1 MKIAIIDGYT
11 DEPAGLGV
19 PPYLDVYPRYVAGA
33 AWKAGVDEVRY
44 FTIDQLRGDWALSLR
59 QIATYDVVVLI
70 AGVTTPG
77 KYLGGTPISIDEIFD
92 IGRVEGPVKILG
104 GPVAKFGYG
113 LAGGEVAVPPFRFRR
128 YFDVVVSGDVDLVV
142 YRALTEGVERA
153 SPSET
158 HEDFRLV
165 DQFAQLGARLVT
177 QHPNYG
183 GNLIVELETYRSCP
197 RYVSGGCSFCT
208 TVAYGPV
215 TTRSIDGVVK
225 EVEALSGAGVVHFR
239 IGRQADF
246 YTYMAFD
253 VGKEDFPRPNPAAI
267 EKLLVGIRNAAP
279 NLETLHID
287 NVNPG
292 TVAKWKA
299 ESIEITKLLVRYGTP
314 GNVAALGVE
323 TADPRVVKINNLK
336 TMPEEALEAIELFTK
351 YGSARGDNG
360 MPYLLAGI
368 NFVAGLPGETAE
380 TYRLNIEFLNEVL
393 KRGLLVR
400 RVNIRQVLIFPTS
413 RLWGKAKKITSRLRE
428 QKRRFYSFK
437 KWVREV
443 FDREMLRRIVPR
455 GTVLRRVYTEVYYHG
470 GTYARQVG
478 SYPLLVYIPSRVEL
492 GRYIDVVVAEY
503 GSRSVLAIPYP
514 LNVNTADKRLLR
526 WLPGVDKSKLR
537 LLVKERPYRDLED
550 LRRRVG
556 GGEYLN
562 YVTL

>member
-413 RLWGKAKKITSRLRE
+413 RLWGKAKKITLRLKE

-492 GRYIDVVVAEY
+492 GRYIDVVVAEH

>member
-1 MKIAIIDGYT
+1 MNLVIVDGYA

-19 PPYLDVYPRYVAGA
+19 PPYLDVYPRYAAGA
-33 AWKAGVDEVRY
+33 AYSAGVKDVRY
-44 FTIDQLRGDWALSLR
+44 FTIDQLRADWTASLKKLSK
-59 QIATYDVVVLI
+59 YDVLVLI

-92 IGRVEGPVKILG
+92 IGRLEGPVKILG

-113 LAGGEVAVPPFRFRR
+113 LAGGAVATPPSKFRR
-128 YFDVVVSGDVDLVV
+128 YFDIVANGDVDLIV
-142 YRALTEGVERA
+142 YRLLTGGVEKVW
-153 SPSET
+153 PSET
-158 HEDFRLV
+158 HTDFVLV
-165 DQFAQLGARLVT
+165 DRFAQLGARVVE

-215 TTRSIDGVVK
+215 STRPIEGVVK
-225 EVEALSGAGVVHFR
+225 EVEALYKAGVVHYR

-253 VGKEDFPRPNPAAI
+253 IGKEDFPRPNPPAV
-267 EKLLVGIRNAAP
+267 EKLLVGVRNAAP
-279 NLETLHID
+279 DLETLHID

-292 TVAKWKA
+292 TVAKWKT
-299 ESIEITKLLVRYGTP
+299 ESIEITKLLVKYGTP
-314 GNVAALGVE
+314 GNVAALGIE
-323 TADPRVVKINNLK
+323 TADIRVVKINNLK
-336 TMPEEALEAIELFTK
+336 TTPEEALEAIELFTK
-351 YGSARGDNG
+351 YGAVRGDNG

-380 TYRLNIEFLNEVL
+380 TYRLNVEFLKEVL
-393 KRGLLVR
+393 NRGLLVR

-413 RLWGKAKKITSRLRE
+413 RLWKKARKITSKLYE
-428 QKRRFYSFK
+428 QKLRFYNFK

-455 GTVLRRVYTEVYYHG
+455 GTVLKRVYTEMYYYK

-478 SYPLLVYIPSRVEL
+478 SYPLLVYIPTRVEL
-492 GRYIDVVVAEY
+492 NRFIDVVVIEH
-503 GSRSVLAIPYP
+503 GSRSVLAIPHP
-514 LNVNTADKRLLR
+514 VNINTAEKRVLKRL
-526 WLPGVDKSKLR
+526 PGIDKKKLQ
-537 LLVKERPYRDLED
+537 LITAERPFKNLDEVREKL
-550 LRRRVG
+550 
-556 GGEYLN
+556 GEGEFLN
-562 YVTL
+562 YITL